1 MWLVALAGLTGL
13 AAVADLVRNGAFM
26 AWINHVGM
34 SQGSLICEHSLG
46 AMTSM

>member
-34 SQGSLICEHSLG
+34 SQGK
-46 AMTSM
+46 SMDHAIAFSYL